1 MKLSHFNFGQQKDQY
16 WVVYNSASSNC
27 VVLTDTAYNDF
38 LHMTCGE
45 GDRQNYR
52 LLGFYVDDNFDEV
65 SALGENSKYRLNS
78 FNKKKF
84 RVLTTTCCN
93 AHCPYCYEAGVK
105 TVTMSAETAE
115 VVADFILMQSQ
126 GLKTVEIEWFGGE
139 PLLNTRAI
147 DMICARIMERKPA
160 ELKFESSMISNG
172 YLVDD
177 MIIQRMVG
185 QWHLYQIQITM
196 DGMATEYE
204 RVKGLGKGAFE
215 KVIQNMSALCAAG
228 IHVVVRLNFDNNNV
242 AELHKLMEYLSM
254 LPFKNQLEVY
264 PAKINDGARRADFIL
279 ESETMQ
285 MYGLLHDYGFI
296 RRLKLL
302 PRTMKTPCAASHHG
316 YYTINANG
324 MLFKCDRKLL
334 AGNAVGS
341 VFEPAQIDSKA
352 EQEWESFVLPEK
364 CFKCKMIPL
373 CWGGCI
379 YERINGQDYCYITE
393 EIVNHNLRLILDDY
407 LNEVSK

>member
-65 SALGENSKYRLNS
+65 SALVENSKYRLNS

-264 PAKINDGARRADFIL
+264 PAKINDGARRADLLL
-279 ESETMQ
+279 ES
-285 MYGLLHDYGFI
+285 
-296 RRLKLL
+296 
-302 PRTMKTPCAASHHG
+302 KT
-316 YYTINANG
+316 
-324 MLFKCDRKLL
+324 
-334 AGNAVGS
+334 
-341 VFEPAQIDSKA
+341 
-352 EQEWESFVLPEK
+352 W
-364 CFKCKMIPL
+364 
-373 CWGGCI
+373 
-379 YERINGQDYCYITE
+379 
-393 EIVNHNLRLILDDY
+393 
-407 LNEVSK
+407 